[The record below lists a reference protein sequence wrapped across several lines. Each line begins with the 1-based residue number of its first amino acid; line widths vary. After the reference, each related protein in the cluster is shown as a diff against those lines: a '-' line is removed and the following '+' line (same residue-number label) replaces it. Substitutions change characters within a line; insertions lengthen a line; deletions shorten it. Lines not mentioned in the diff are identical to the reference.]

1 MPLEKVAPQERQ
13 ELCRVCQQGLDQAA
27 ELLSRMLGQVVRV
40 DLPTSSLQDHAVPFE
55 TPATI
60 GLGVYMRVSGD
71 INGGLLLTFSEG
83 SADWLSRRL
92 LGVAELGDLLLEPAS
107 STLKEVGNI
116 FASAFLANL
125 DQQLGLRAL
134 PAPPQ
139 LSRAPVAE
147 LLQQSQSVSAE
158 DCLLVR
164 TRLTGTGA
172 AAELLQGAIYL
183 LCEPPVLEQVLTRIS
198 RATPPG

>member
-1 MPLEKVAPQERQ
+1 M
-13 ELCRVCQQGLDQAA
+13 CRKWACDVSSVLI
-27 ELLSRMLGQVVRV
+27 GQVVRV
-40 DLPTSSLQDHAVPFE
+40 DLPSVSLADRAVPFE
-55 TPATI
+55 NPATI

-83 SADWLSRRL
+83 SANWLSRRL

-147 LLQQSQSVSAE
+147 LLQQSQSVSAA
-158 DCLLVR
+158 DCLIVR

-172 AAELLQGAIYL
+172 AAELLQGAITL
-183 LCEPPVLEQVLTRIS
+183 FCEPPVLEQVLARIS